1 MSEPRK
7 KIFFRPNKDGPYE
20 KDGKWY
26 ISGVASVSLGNKTLS
41 WESGVAVVFY
51 IDDRQITEKPLEI
64 EDDQGHVKLPETEV
78 TSSGTLISKVWGETA
93 EHAWRFNVDA
103 KKPAAA
109 VDWNFEGVILPDGKY
124 RYLIWGLDEHGH
136 KIPGK
141 RISIKNLETGTTTE
155 IKAEKDGVA
164 VFETAYDSSQDSVPL
179 EISFPDDPLQ
189 PHTTFMHKER

>member
-1 MSEPRK
+1 VPVTEEK
-7 KIFFRPNKDGPYE
+7 K
-20 KDGKWY
+20 
-26 ISGVASVSLGNKTLS
+26 VAAAKT
-41 WESGVAVVFY
+41 G
-51 IDDRQITEKPLEI
+51 
-64 EDDQGHVKLPETEV
+64 
-78 TSSGTLISKVWGETA
+78 ISKE
-93 EHAWRFNVDA
+93 RSS
-103 KKPAAA
+103 
-109 VDWNFEGVILPDGKY
+109 PDGKY

-141 RISIKNLETGTTTE
+141 RISIKNLETGTATE